1 MTYFIIFLLEI
12 LVIFILSKSLIKHL
26 GLFLYKITA
35 SPRFTQGFIWFIF
48 LPGTIIHELSH
59 LFAAS
64 ILGIPVGRI
73 EIFPQF
79 EKEGIRLGS
88 VQIGQTDPFRRLTV
102 GLAPFV
108 TGLAAIILIL
118 SFWDISPL
126 SILAI
131 FIITNTMYSSRRD
144 LEGALAIVLAISIV
158 GLVSYFTP
166 LKNLVISF
174 LNSQTVTS
182 LFQSGVKL
190 LIVPI
195 VIDAAATAILALF
208 NSFTNRPIND

>member
-1 MTYFIIFLLEI
+1 MAYFIIFLLEI

-35 SPRFTQGFIWFIF
+35 SPRFTQGFISFIF

-59 LFAAS
+59 LFAAT

-79 EKEGIRLGS
+79 EKGGIRLGS

-108 TGLAAIILIL
+108 TGLAAVILIL
-118 SFWDISPL
+118 NFWDISPL

-131 FIITNTMYSSRRD
+131 FIITNTMYSSRKD
-144 LEGALAIVLAISIV
+144 LEGALALVLALSIV
-158 GLVSYFTP
+158 AVLGYFTP
-166 LKNLVISF
+166 AKGLIISF
-174 LNSQTVTS
+174 LNSQTVTDLS
-182 LFQSGVKL
+182 QSGTKL

-195 VIDAAATAILALF
+195 AIDAAAAAILAFF
-208 NSFTNRPIND
+208 NSFTNRSLNG